1 MITIAAFSQATE
13 EADSGI
19 AVFRESL
26 QGYVDG
32 LKKITHNFCNDYMN
46 SFSVEYDIQREKNCV
61 DKGKIINDTLWE
73 NFGTAKKQLTNAIA
87 GKLDSLCTRL
97 CKSFEDL
104 VEQEGLFDKVVENT
118 SKQFRKCLS
127 DQVLDGLRDDIG
139 KKYTETNKYGFLV
152 DKLDQ
157 TKFNNILLNDFN
169 GVEKDCLE
177 QLDVIVDGLYGTNLK
192 DENANFPQDLSYTV
206 SRFNATTIARAG
218 TKIMHIHEN
227 VTDLISFGAGV
238 ASNVNV
244 QIAEVQTA
252 IVDWNALYKVFLD
265 IGAYLVRDGSGIINK
280 LADEYSDAV
289 IKGKPLADRKQ

>member
-1 MITIAAFSQATE
+1 
-13 EADSGI
+13 
-19 AVFRESL
+19 
-26 QGYVDG
+26 
-32 LKKITHNFCNDYMN
+32 MN

-61 DKGKIINDTLWE
+61 EKGKIINDTLWE

-87 GKLDSLCTRL
+87 GKLDSLCTGL

-104 VEQEGLFDKVVENT
+104 VEQGGLFDKVVEDTN
-118 SKQFRKCLS
+118 KQFRRCLS
-127 DQVLDGLRDDIG
+127 DQVLDGLREDIG

-157 TKFNNILLNDFN
+157 TKFNSILLNDFN
-169 GVEKDCLE
+169 GVEKNCLE
-177 QLDVIVDGLYGTNLK
+177 QLDVIVDGLYGANLK

-206 SRFNATTIARAG
+206 SNFNATTIDRAG
-218 TKIMHIHEN
+218 TKIMQIHEN

-252 IVDWNALYKVFLD
+252 MADWNALYKVFLD
-265 IGAYLVRDGSGIINK
+265 IGAYLIRDESGIINK

-289 IKGKPLADRKQ
+289 IKGMPPADRNQ